1 MRIRILTEADC
12 RSLLSMSDAIDL
24 QGKAFTMLAAGESVE
39 GLRSYAASED
49 PPGVAIFNPCFLKA
63 GRGYG
68 VKVVS
73 DFYDNDEVTVP
84 RMTATMTLMDGA
96 TGVPHTF
103 MEAGYLT
110 DLRTGAGSGLAA
122 KHLARPDTT
131 ELAVIGA
138 GRVAQYQ
145 ILALAAVL
153 PIAEIRISTRTR
165 SRAERLVETL
175 SDDVPADFQIV
186 GDPAEALRGAGA
198 VVAAT
203 TSKTPVV
210 SGEHVEPGAF
220 VVAAG
225 AYEPT
230 SRELDSETIRRAA
243 LCVID
248 SRSDCLDDAGDYVI
262 PAGEGVVSLADVAEI
277 AEVVSGRVAGR
288 VDDDQIIVYKST
300 GVPIQ
305 DLVTGQAI
313 AERAQR
319 AGVGFEM
326 EMNP

>member
-1 MRIRILTEADC
+1 MKIRILTEADC
-12 RSLLSMSDAIDL
+12 RSLLTMADAIEL
-24 QGKAFTMLAAGESVE
+24 QAEAFATLAAGESVE
-39 GLRSYAASED
+39 GLRSYAESEH
-49 PPGVAIFNPCFLKA
+49 PPGVAIFNPCFLKG

-110 DLRTGAGSGLAA
+110 DLRTGAGTGLAA

-145 ILALAAVL
+145 ILALTAVL
-153 PIAEIRISTRTR
+153 PITKIRISTRTR
-165 SRAERLVETL
+165 TRAERLVTTL
-175 SDDVPADFQIV
+175 RGEVAADLEIV
-186 GDPAEALRGAGA
+186 DDPAAALRGAGA

-203 TSKTPVV
+203 TSKSPVV
-210 SGEHVEPGAF
+210 PGEHVEPGAF
-220 VVAAG
+220 VVGAG
-225 AYEPT
+225 AYAPT

-243 LCVID
+243 RCVID
-248 SRSDCLDDAGDYVI
+248 SRADCLEDAGDYVI
-262 PAGEGVVSLADVAEI
+262 PAQEGVIALADVAEI
-277 AEVVSGRVAGR
+277 AEVVSGAVPGR
-288 VDDDQIIVYKST
+288 TADDQIFVYKSI

-313 AERAQR
+313 AERARR
-319 AGVGFEM
+319 AGAGTEM
-326 EMNP
+326 ELNP